1 MRRPSNELL
10 RKNHSVP
17 TGVSALASS
26 DFSYMRYEYMRT
38 ARSHDRLPGG
48 NEEHAMF
55 KRTSSLAD
63 LAYIA
68 LPGLTS
74 RVSRDSATVSL
85 VHLSDAFSDMPE
97 HESPTYV
104 EGGMSSSLFMTVG
117 AALLSTLLY
126 GYNNANLNT
135 PAAAM
140 RSSLGIPPTV
150 LTPEG
155 VSVSLPSNDMLWSFV
170 VSIFSLGALLGCSSS
185 PTHALLLSR

>member
-85 VHLSDAFSDMPE
+85 VHLSDAFSDMHPRSRLGDCTHYCIQE
-97 HESPTYV
+97 AYGQP
-104 EGGMSSSLFMTVG
+104 GGVYE
-117 AALLSTLLY
+117 AL
-126 GYNNANLNT
+126 NQAI
-135 PAAAM
+135 A
-140 RSSLGIPPTV
+140 
-150 LTPEG
+150 
-155 VSVSLPSNDMLWSFV
+155 LWATRGGTQV
-170 VSIFSLGALLGCSSS
+170 A
-185 PTHALLLSR
+185 

>member
-1 MRRPSNELL
+1 
-10 RKNHSVP
+10 
-17 TGVSALASS
+17 
-26 DFSYMRYEYMRT
+26 
-38 ARSHDRLPGG
+38 
-48 NEEHAMF
+48 MF